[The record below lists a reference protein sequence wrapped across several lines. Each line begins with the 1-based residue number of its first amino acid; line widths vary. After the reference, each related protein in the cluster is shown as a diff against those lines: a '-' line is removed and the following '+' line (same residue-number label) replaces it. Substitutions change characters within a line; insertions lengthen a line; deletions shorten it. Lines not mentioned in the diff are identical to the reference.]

1 MPDARLKK
9 RTGRQSMI
17 AMARVNPSG
26 RGREE
31 GKRFLN
37 VLTAFKNVLLLSTQ
51 SFIISL
57 NRFMVFKTSF
67 RR

>member
-26 RGREE
+26 RGCEE

-37 VLTAFKNVLLLSTQ
+37 VFFLGHGIST
-51 SFIISL
+51 SL
-57 NRFMVFKTSF
+57 RHKLN
-67 RR
+67 